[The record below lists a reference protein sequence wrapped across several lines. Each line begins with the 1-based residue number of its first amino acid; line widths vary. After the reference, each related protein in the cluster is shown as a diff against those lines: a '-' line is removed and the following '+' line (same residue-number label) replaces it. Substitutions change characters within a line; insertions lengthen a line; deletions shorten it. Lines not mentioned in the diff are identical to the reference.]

1 MNTHKISI
9 GLVLLLFV
17 AFLSSCEHTVQM
29 KTIVHTNGSL
39 DKIIVL
45 ESADSALA
53 EHNYLNID
61 KANGWQVDIQRIDNN
76 AESKTV
82 KKKQDKKFVYT
93 FKKLYHSDA
102 EANSELSKPSDSLFR
117 ITSKFEKRFRWFY
130 TYFYYADT
138 YHTINRFDLSTEDY
152 LTKEDFQF
160 IDHLPAEGKP
170 ISKAD
175 SLFLIGLNERI
186 FDHYGNRAY
195 FNDYYKILTDLVN
208 DPRQREKLK
217 AMREAIFQSMSK
229 RKDIEDD
236 FLPKLAD
243 SLGVSID
250 LTSTEYKERKLAV
263 ENKLKFASWAAEGKY
278 RHVIE
283 MPNDI
288 VSHNADSV
296 SENTFY
302 WAPSYL
308 KFLFRDQTFFA
319 ETRKP
324 NIWAWVV
331 SLIVLI
337 LAAVG
342 LIKKG
347 K

>member
-1 MNTHKISI
+1 MKNNLLA
-9 GLVLLLFV
+9 GVLLVLFV
-17 AFLSSCEHTVQM
+17 VLLSSCEHAVEM
-29 KTIVHTNGSL
+29 KTIVHADGSL
-39 DKIIVL
+39 DKTIVL
-45 ESADSALA
+45 ESADSTLA
-53 EHNYLNID
+53 EHNYLGID
-61 KANGWQVDIQRIDNN
+61 KPQGWQVDVQQINDNAKSR
-76 AESKTV
+76 AE
-82 KKKQDKKFVYT
+82 KKKQDKKFLYT
-93 FKKLYHSDA
+93 FKKSFHTDT
-102 EANSELSKPSDSLFR
+102 EANDELAKPSDSLFR
-117 ITSKFEKRFRWFY
+117 ITSKFESRFRWFY
-130 TYFYYADT
+130 TSMYYSDT
-138 YHTINRFDLSTEDY
+138 YRAINRFDLSTEDY
-152 LTKEDFQF
+152 LTEEDFQF
-160 IDHLPAEGKP
+160 IDNLPAEGKS

-195 FNDYYKILTDLVN
+195 FDEHYKILTDLIKD
-208 DPRQREKLK
+208 DPQREKLQ
-217 AMREAIFQSMSK
+217 AQHEAIFQSMDK
-229 RKDIEDD
+229 RKDIEED

-250 LTSTEYKERKLAV
+250 FTSAEYKKRKLAA

-283 MPNDI
+283 MPNEI
-288 VSHNADSV
+288 VAHNADSV
-296 SENTFY
+296 RENTFY
-302 WAPSYL
+302 WSPSYL
-308 KFLFRDQTFFA
+308 KFLFRDYTFFA

-337 LAAVG
+337 LAALG

>member
-1 MNTHKISI
+1 MNNNKISI
-9 GLVLLLFV
+9 GLLLLLFV
-17 AFLSSCEHTVQM
+17 AFLSSCEHTIQM
-29 KTIVHTNGSL
+29 KTIVRSNGGL
-39 DKIIVL
+39 DKLIAL

-53 EHNYLNID
+53 EHNHFSIG
-61 KANGWQVDIQRIDNN
+61 KSQGWQVDIQRIEDD
-76 AESKTV
+76 SKSRTE
-82 KKKQDKKFVYT
+82 KKEQGKKFLYT
-93 FKKLYHSDA
+93 FKKSFHSDA
-102 EANSELSKPSDSLFR
+102 EANDELAKPSDSLFR
-117 ITSKFEKRFRWFY
+117 VTSKFEKRFRWFY
-130 TYFYYADT
+130 TYMYYSDT
-138 YHTINRFDLSTEDY
+138 YHAINRFDLSTEDY

-186 FDHYGNRAY
+186 FDHYGDRAY
-195 FNDYYKILTDLVN
+195 FNDYYKILTDLAK
-208 DPRQREKLK
+208 DAMQREKLK

-229 RKDIEDD
+229 QKDIEED

-250 LTSTEYKERKLAV
+250 FTSTEYKERKLGA
-263 ENKLKFASWAAEGKY
+263 ENKLKFASWAVEGKY
-278 RHVIE
+278 RHAIE
-283 MPNDI
+283 MPNEI

-302 WAPSYL
+302 WSPSYL
-308 KFLFRDQTFFA
+308 KFLFRDHTFFA

-331 SLIVLI
+331 SLIVLV
-337 LAAVG
+337 LAVFG
-342 LIKKG
+342 LVRRG

>member
-1 MNTHKISI
+1 MKNNIAI
-9 GLVLLLFV
+9 GLLLILFLV
-17 AFLSSCEHTVQM
+17 ALSSCEHAVEM
-29 KTIVHTNGSL
+29 KTIVYADGSL
-39 DKIIVL
+39 DKIVVL
-45 ESADSALA
+45 ESADSTLA
-53 EHNYLNID
+53 EHNYLDIG
-61 KANGWQVDIQRIDNN
+61 KTQGWQVDIQRINDNAKSSADN
-76 AESKTV
+76 
-82 KKKQDKKFVYT
+82 KKQDKKFLYT
-93 FKKLYHSDA
+93 FKKLFHSDA
-102 EANSELSKPSDSLFR
+102 EANDELAKPSDSLFR
-117 ITSKFEKRFRWFY
+117 ITSKFESRFRWFY
-130 TYFYYADT
+130 TNVYYSDT
-138 YHTINRFDLSTEDY
+138 YHAINRFDLSTEDY

-160 IDHLPAEGKP
+160 IDNLPAEGKP

-195 FNDYYKILTDLVN
+195 FNDFYKILTDLAN
-208 DPRQREKLK
+208 EATQREKLN

-229 RKDIEDD
+229 RKDIEED

-250 LTSTEYKERKLAV
+250 FTSTEYKKRKLAA
-263 ENKLKFASWAAEGKY
+263 ENRLKFASWAAEGKY

-283 MPNDI
+283 MPNEI

-302 WAPSYL
+302 WSPSYL
-308 KFLFRDQTFFA
+308 KFLFRDYTFFA

-324 NIWAWVV
+324 NIWTWVV

-337 LAAVG
+337 LAAFG
-342 LIKKG
+342 LVRRG